1 MLPQQKN
8 QDIKNQISRQE
19 EITLSFWQRNK
30 IFEKSVAKEAPQGN
44 YSFYDGPP
52 FATGTPHYGHLVSSI
67 MKDVVP
73 RYFTMQ
79 GYRVKRRW
87 GWDCHGLPIENIV
100 EKEMGIERKKE
111 IEEIGVGK
119 FNDICRSKVM
129 TYAADWER
137 IIARLGRF
145 VDMKNPYRTMD
156 LDFMESI
163 WWVFKTL
170 WDKDLIYQDYRSM
183 HICPRCE
190 TTLSQS
196 EVSEGYRDIKDLSAT
211 VEFELEAE
219 PGTYILA
226 WTTTPWTLIGN
237 VALAVGVNIDY
248 IKVRQAGKNYIV
260 AKERLADVFKDKE
273 YEVLSEFQGEVLV
286 GQKYKPLFDY
296 YARQTDL
303 ENKENGWQVY
313 AADFVTTEEG
323 TGVVHIA
330 PAFGEDDMSL
340 GKEKNLPFVQHVALD
355 GHFKEE
361 VVDFKGLN
369 VKPLGD
375 HMATDIEIIKYLA
388 TKELLFSKAKYEHSY
403 PHCWRCDTPLINYAT
418 SSWFVSVLKLKERL
432 LATAQE
438 INWFPRHIKEGRFGN
453 WLEGARDWSIS
464 RQRFWASVIPIWV
477 CDKCEHHQVVGS
489 VAELEALS
497 GVSGISDIH
506 KDKVDPIT
514 FACSQ
519 CGGTMHRVPDVLDCW
534 FESGSMPYAQM
545 HYPFANQE
553 QMETSFP
560 AQFIAEGVDQTRTWF
575 YYLQVI
581 AAGVKD
587 SRAFENVIVNG
598 IVLAEDGKKMSK
610 KLKNYPDPSLVLDKY
625 GADALRMYL
634 LASPV
639 MAAENINFSEKGV
652 EESLRKNVM
661 LLQNIYK
668 FYELYASTEEKID
681 DYKARAQASENILDK
696 WLLAKFSVLV
706 AEVESAMQ
714 SYNLAKA
721 VRPITEFI
729 DEFSTWYLRRSRDR
743 FKAEEREER
752 LLVLAVTKYLL
763 IELAKVIAPFM
774 PFLGEYLWQV
784 VSGYDYKE
792 ENRSV
797 HLENW
802 VKLDYQKN
810 EEVLAAMEQ
819 VRKIVESGL
828 AARDSAGIKIRQ
840 MLAGAKVQIPK
851 KLEQSY
857 QALIKDEL
865 NLASLDIEIKE
876 GSDITVSL
884 DTNITPELKAEGI
897 KRELVRFINRLRK
910 NSGLSLQDK
919 TLTIISGNEAISALV
934 SKFASSIALDTSS
947 REVRFR
953 VEKPEADF
961 SDTVKID
968 GEEVVISLQK

>member
-934 SKFASSIALDTSS
+934 SKFAPSIALDTSS